1 VVAGVSGVGK
11 TSLARRIADI
21 IGAPHTEID
30 ALYHGAGW
38 VPREEFLDDVHALIA
53 EESWTTEWQY
63 ATARPLLAARADVM
77 VWLAH
82 AAEAAP
88 KRDPVERQRGASLA
102 HDLHRPGAH
111 CAVGI
116 LYAGQVSSSGAGARV
131 RPPSSDGGSPAV
143 SAPGRT
149 LADRITRHSRPVR
162 DPFACHAVGTAGRM
176 RFPRSQRLFGVP
188 PSAAL
193 EGGNHDRHEYP
204 ERHDRPDRK

>member
-77 VWLAH
+77 VWLDLPFATVTLPRVIRRTLRRRLRS
-82 AAEAAP
+82 EILWN
-88 KRDPVERQRGASLA
+88 DNVEPPLHTIFTDREHIVRWAFSTRGKYRARVPALECDHPHLTVVRLQSQRQVEHWLTGSLA
-102 HDLHRPGAH
+102 T
-111 CAVGI
+111 V
-116 LYAGQVSSSGAGARV
+116 V
-131 RPPSSDGGSPAV
+131 R
-143 SAPGRT
+143 
-149 LADRITRHSRPVR
+149 
-162 DPFACHAVGTAGRM
+162 
-176 RFPRSQRLFGVP
+176 
-188 PSAAL
+188 
-193 EGGNHDRHEYP
+193 
-204 ERHDRPDRK
+204 